1 MALNSSDI
9 GSHNTIMGHYSGQY
23 LNGGERNTGYGYA
36 SLNKLTSG
44 DNNIGLGMY
53 GFNITTGT
61 YNICI
66 GNGAGPTTSNATN
79 SHRLYI
85 DVGENS
91 STGSDVSSYL
101 W

>member
-53 GFNITTGT
+53 RDLILLLELIIYVLVMEQDQQRVMPQTVIVFT
-61 YNICI
+61 
-66 GNGAGPTTSNATN
+66 
-79 SHRLYI
+79 
-85 DVGENS
+85 
-91 STGSDVSSYL
+91 
-101 W
+101 